1 MIMQLLPKQ
10 IFPGFLIL
18 YYYHRGT
25 QNHFDTSSFQLPAFV
40 VQPKHSD
47 TRQRTAQNESYAWI
61 DFQSSAATLLHRL
74 CRRMPL
80 SQLLRMRMPLSRSIS
95 FFQYSIICSSC
106 IFHTA
111 QILFQKMSE
120 PELFKNDTYYA
131 RNFKSLLSHSSYPAR
146 HFKSLLSHSSYPT
159 RHFKCL
165 LSLSS

>member
-61 DFQSSAATLLHRL
+61 DFQSSAATLLRPAQT
-74 CRRMPL
+74 MQKNA
-80 SQLLRMRMPLSRSIS
+80 SQLAPPHENAAFTVNFLFPIFNHLHLHA
-95 FFQYSIICSSC
+95 FFILLKFYS
-106 IFHTA
+106 
-111 QILFQKMSE
+111 K
-120 PELFKNDTYYA
+120 
-131 RNFKSLLSHSSYPAR
+131 
-146 HFKSLLSHSSYPT
+146 
-159 RHFKCL
+159 KCL
-165 LSLSS
+165 NQNFLKMIHIMLDISKAYRAIPVILLDI

>member
-111 QILFQKMSE
+111 QILFQIMSE
-120 PELFKNDTYYA
+120 PEIFKNDKYYA
-131 RNFKSLLSHSSYPAR
+131 RHFKSLLSHSSYPAR
-146 HFKSLLSHSSYPT
+146 HFK
-159 RHFKCL
+159 CL